1 MADRCLRR
9 MAEEGDRQAFAKL
22 LVDEKAHDLALA
34 QRADH
39 AERGLASLAENVAA
53 VIRLP
58 PFQQP

>member
-1 MADRCLRR
+1 

-39 AERGLASLAENVAA
+39 AERSLASLAENVAA